1 MCDFAQMIRYNTMA
15 SSTMLPLR
23 EELNHVRNYVS
34 LQRCR
39 YGNSVVLR
47 VHAAEALLN
56 LPIPRFLLQPIVENS
71 FEHGFAGKAPDASAS
86 LWSAP
91 GKWGRG

>member
-1 MCDFAQMIRYNTMA
+1 MIRYNTTA

-47 VHAAEALLN
+47 SMRRR
-56 LPIPRFLLQPIVENS
+56 RF
-71 FEHGFAGKAPDASAS
+71 
-86 LWSAP
+86 
-91 GKWGRG
+91 